1 MNEET
6 KSVDSAKGSTMAKSE
21 ELEMH
26 FDPNTIEH
34 LGIQMYSTLPPV
46 IAELVSNAYDADA
59 KYVCIKLKDM
69 GDKAIVISDNGHG
82 MKYSDLNS
90 KFLKIGRDRRSEV
103 GQKSESG
110 ERYVIGKKGIGKL
123 SFFGIAHHIEVTTIR
138 DGLKNIF
145 ILDWEKIKEAGKA
158 GKNYKPD
165 TIIIDEPTDDP
176 NGTRFELTQ
185 IKRTTGFSP
194 DDIAYSLAKEM
205 SVFDE
210 KDFKVEIFHNG
221 EIDPI
226 KVANELRYK
235 DIDVEYSWNFP
246 KKIEGLKYAYED
258 QIEGRL
264 IASKNVLT
272 SKMNGVALFSRGK
285 LVNDYSFLEVKA
297 SSHDYKYIT
306 GWLDIG
312 FIDMWDMEVISTNRR
327 SLNWEFEETI
337 ALKKYLEQA
346 YRFFFNEVKEV
357 KQKNKIK
364 AVEEQTG
371 VSIENWM
378 QDLPGHE
385 RSLASKIVNNIVSH
399 GGIETEKAGEL
410 ISFVKDSFQ
419 FEAFKEMARDIDE
432 SSFSSP
438 EKIIELFKEW
448 KIIESRELYKLALG
462 RIQTI
467 EKFERYIKEH
477 VREVPTMH
485 NFLKQF
491 SWLLDP
497 RIIEFKDEVYY
508 SKLLKD
514 KFDDS
519 TEDMEENK
527 RIDFLCTG
535 LGNSF
540 FIIELKKP
548 EYKIK
553 EKDILQARDYLEFIK
568 EHFGTT
574 PYSYHQIVAYVVTGK
589 FNNDTKVSSLLDAFG
604 SQGTIYL
611 KTYHELLTNAKDYHK
626 EFIER
631 YNELIKKG

>member
-1 MNEET
+1 MSEET
-6 KSVDSAKGSTMAKSE
+6 KD
-21 ELEMH
+21 LEMH

-59 KYVCIKLKDM
+59 KSVRIKLKDI
-69 GDKAIVISDNGHG
+69 GDKAIIISDSGHG

-110 ERYVIGKKGIGKL
+110 KRYVIGKKGIGKL
-123 SFFGIAHHIEVTTIR
+123 SFFGIAQHIEVTTIR
-138 DGLKNIF
+138 EGLKNTF
-145 ILDWEKIKEAGKA
+145 ILDWAKIKEAGRT
-158 GKNYKPD
+158 GKNYKPE
-165 TIIIDEPTDDP
+165 IINIDEPTEEP
-176 NGTRFELTQ
+176 SGTRFELTQ
-185 IKRTTGFSP
+185 IKRKTGFSP
-194 DDIAYSLAKEM
+194 DDIAYSLAKDM

-210 KDFKVEIFHNG
+210 NDFKVEIFHN
-221 EIDPI
+221 EETEPT
-226 KVANELRYK
+226 KVINELRYK
-235 DIDVEYSWNFP
+235 YIDVEHSWDFP
-246 KKIEGLKYAYED
+246 RKMEGLEYEFEKE
-258 QIEGRL
+258 IKGRL
-264 IASKNVLT
+264 IAAKDVLNSKI
-272 SKMNGVALFSRGK
+272 NGIALFSRGK
-285 LVNDYSFLEVKA
+285 LVNEYSFLDVKA

-306 GWLDIG
+306 GWLN
-312 FIDMWDMEVISTNRR
+312 IDFVDLWSMEVISTNRR

-337 ALKKYLEQA
+337 ALKNYLEQV
-346 YRFFFNEVKEV
+346 YRNFFNEVKEE
-357 KQKNKIK
+357 KKKNKIK
-364 AVEEQTG
+364 AVEEHTG
-371 VSIENWM
+371 VTIDSWM
-378 QDLPGHE
+378 KDLPDHE
-385 RSLASKIVNNIVSH
+385 RKLADKLVTSIVNH
-399 GGIETEKAGEL
+399 GGLETAKAGEL

-419 FEAFKEMARDIDE
+419 FEAFKEMARDIDKA
-432 SSFSSP
+432 SFTEP
-438 EKIIELFKEW
+438 EKIISLFREW

-497 RIIEFKDEVYY
+497 RIIEFRDEVYY
-508 SKLLKD
+508 SQLLKE

-519 TEDMEENK
+519 SEELEENR

-548 EYKIK
+548 EFKVR
-553 EKDILQARDYLEFIK
+553 EKDILQARDYREFIK

-574 PYSYHQIVAYVVTGK
+574 PHSYSQTIAYVVTGK
-589 FNNDTKVSSLLDAFG
+589 FNNDTKVSSLLNAFG
-604 SQGTIYL
+604 SEGTIYL

-631 YNELIKKG
+631 HNQLVGRI